1 VSPKPRRTAGWR
13 QHVKAAFTQNIVL
26 KAIAVLVAVMLWF
39 LVDTREPKEDLV
51 RVRFDPQLDT
61 SLVLRDPAPL
71 VIAKVFG
78 SVTELQKLANTP
90 LVIRKTIAG
99 DAPDTLVLELR
110 TSDVVVPEGVELI
123 VREVEPRFL
132 TLRFESTVTRMVPV
146 RSAIIVR
153 APAGVSNVP
162 VRIEPESVTVRGPRR
177 VVTRIVAITTVHDS
191 VTIDTLPHLIDLDT
205 AGLGVSVRPPQVK
218 AILGRARP

>member
-1 VSPKPRRTAGWR
+1 VSPRSRRTISWR
-13 QHVKAAFTQNIVL
+13 QHFRAAFTQNLTL

-51 RVRFDPQLDT
+51 RVRFEPQLDT

-78 SVTELQKLANTP
+78 SATELQKLTNTP
-90 LVIRKTIAG
+90 LVIRKAIAG

-110 TSDVVVPEGVELI
+110 TSDVVVPEGVEVI
-123 VREVEPRFL
+123 VREVDPRFL
-132 TLRFESTVTRMVPV
+132 TLRFESTVSRMVPV

-153 APAGVSNVP
+153 AAAGITNVP
-162 VRIEPESVTVRGPRR
+162 VRLDPESVTVRGPRR
-177 VVTRIVAITTVHDS
+177 MVARLTAITTARDS

-205 AGLGVSVRPPQVK
+205 TGLGVSVRPPQVK
-218 AILGRARP
+218 AVFGRPRK

>member
-1 VSPKPRRTAGWR
+1 LT
-13 QHVKAAFTQNIVL
+13 L

-51 RVRFDPQLDT
+51 RVRFEPQLDT

-78 SVTELQKLANTP
+78 SVTDLQKLTNTP
-90 LVIRKTIAG
+90 LVIRKSIAG

-110 TSDVVVPEGVELI
+110 TSDVVVPEGVEVI

-132 TLRFESTVTRMVPV
+132 TLRFESTVSRLVPV

-153 APAGVSNVP
+153 VAGGVANVP
-162 VRIEPESVTVRGPRR
+162 VRIDPESVTVRGPRR
-177 VVTRIVAITTVHDS
+177 VVARLTAITTARDS

-218 AILGRARP
+218 ALFGRPRR